1 MASGRLAYQHMDE
14 SDAMPAAKR
23 RKTVSSRVER
33 PRGVAAQFRQT
44 DVSDVQEVSVCVC
57 IDGYVV
63 CEVTTAFYVYQWSYV
78 SLLREAAAE
87 ANLGCSLSS
96 HN

>member
-1 MASGRLAYQHMDE
+1 M
-14 SDAMPAAKR
+14 
-23 RKTVSSRVER
+23 
-33 PRGVAAQFRQT
+33 
-44 DVSDVQEVSVCVC
+44 C

-87 ANLGCSLSS
+87 AYLGCSLSS